1 MTLPI
6 ITLGGATWGAE
17 EASLL
22 HRIRGLRTVIRILS
36 PESFAKVESF
46 ICRHIVKATNVNAGQ
61 GPSHVPVGG
70 IESTA
75 EESVLGC
82 APARSPSSP
91 PCSASAGRDPLTGC
105 RATAGTVGIGRAL
118 ARWARAPLHVV
129 KVALRALT
137 TSRNADDAWLKSP
150 CHQPVAIGPGR
161 GTASSGPSMNSRA
174 GHFTSRSFTVTDEQ
188 VTPRVVPS
196 PPTCSIRTSLRPQLS
211 RRRRVT
217 PR

>member
-17 EASLL
+17 EAPLL
-22 HRIRGLRTVIRILS
+22 HRIRGLRAVIRILS

-46 ICRHIVKATNVNAGQ
+46 ICRHVVKATNVNAGQ
-61 GPSHVPVGG
+61 GPSHVPGGG

-137 TSRNADDAWLKSP
+137 TSRNADDAWLESP
-150 CHQPVAIGPGR
+150 CHQPVAIGPR
-161 GTASSGPSMNSRA
+161 TRDRILWPV
-174 GHFTSRSFTVTDEQ
+174 HELK
-188 VTPRVVPS
+188 
-196 PPTCSIRTSLRPQLS
+196 IRTLHVEELHRDQ
-211 RRRRVT
+211 
-217 PR
+217 